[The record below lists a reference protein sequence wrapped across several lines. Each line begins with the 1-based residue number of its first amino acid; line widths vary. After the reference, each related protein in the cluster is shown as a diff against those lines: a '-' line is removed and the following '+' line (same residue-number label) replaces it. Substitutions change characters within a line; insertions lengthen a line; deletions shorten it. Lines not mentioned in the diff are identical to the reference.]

1 MRWEGR
7 RESTN
12 VEDRRGMSSRMVVG
26 GGIGTLL
33 LAALIYFMG
42 GDPRVVLNQA
52 GPTPSSTQSAEYR
65 PSPEEQKL
73 ASFVKVVVASNEDV
87 WGRVYAAQGK
97 PYRNPQLVLYSGQV
111 ASACGMASAAMG
123 PFYCPGDQKLYL
135 DLNYLGKMEQQLR
148 SNVSFKKAGDFAL
161 AYIVA
166 HEFGHHIQ
174 TLMGISDALN
184 KWRQQMDARSFNQR
198 QVRFELQA
206 DCLAGV
212 WAHDAEKSSPGLL
225 EIGDIE
231 NAIKVANV
239 VGDDRIQGQLQG
251 RVRPDTFTHGTSEQR
266 MSWFY
271 QGYRSGSGNLGAC
284 NTFQLPD
291 PQF

>member
-42 GDPRVVLNQA
+42 GDPTVVLNQA
-52 GPTPSSTQSAEYR
+52 ARQTPSSTQSGEYR

-73 ASFVKVVVASNEDV
+73 TSFVKVVVASNEDI
-87 WGRVYAAQGK
+87 WGKIFEKEGK
-97 PYRNPQLVLYSGQV
+97 PYRNPTLVLYSGSV
-111 ASACGMASAAMG
+111 RTDGCGMAGAAAG

-135 DLNYLGKMEQQLR
+135 DLSFLKEMEQRLG
-148 SNVSFKKAGDFAL
+148 SNVSFKKAGNLAL

-174 TLMGISDALN
+174 TLLGNSKWLN
-184 KWRQQMDARSFNQR
+184 EQRPRLDARSFNR
-198 QVRFELQA
+198 LQVRFELQA

-212 WAHDAEKSSPGLL
+212 WAHHEERIFQSLEEGEILDA
-225 EIGDIE
+225 IM
-231 NAIKVANV
+231 VAEV
-239 VGDDRIQGQLQG
+239 VGDDRIQRKQG
-251 RVRPDTFTHGTSEQR
+251 RVQPDTFTHGTSAQR
-266 MSWFY
+266 KRWFSNGY
-271 QGYRSGSGNLGAC
+271 QSGTPGAC
-284 NTFQLPD
+284 GTLRLPD
-291 PQF
+291 SQL

>member
-1 MRWEGR
+1 MRRKGQGENTDVGKR
-7 RESTN
+7 QAMPFH
-12 VEDRRGMSSRMVVG
+12 VIAG
-26 GGIGTLL
+26 GGLL
-33 LAALIYFMG
+33 LTVALMYWINAA
-42 GDPRVVLNQA
+42 PSAVLNPPAQA
-52 GPTPSSTQSAEYR
+52 MPSFTRNGYR
-65 PSPEEQKL
+65 LPPEKREL

-87 WGRVYAAQGK
+87 WGRIYAQQGK
-97 PYRNPQLVLYSGQV
+97 PYRDPKLVLYSGQV
-111 ASACGMASAAMG
+111 TSACGMANAAMG

-135 DLNYLGKMEQQLR
+135 DLSFLGRMEQQLR

-161 AYIVA
+161 AYIVS

-184 KWRQQMDARSFNQR
+184 TWRRQMDTVSFNQR

-206 DCLAGV
+206 DCLAGI
-212 WAHDAEKSSPGLL
+212 WAHYAEKLSPGMI

-231 NAIKVANV
+231 NAVKVANV

-271 QGYRSGSGNLGAC
+271 EGYRSGKLNAC

-291 PQF
+291 PRF

>member
-12 VEDRRGMSSRMVVG
+12 VEDRRGMSSRMIVG
-26 GGIGTLL
+26 GGVGTLL

-42 GDPRVVLNQA
+42 GDPRVVLNQVGTA
-52 GPTPSSTQSAEYR
+52 PSSTQSAEYR

-87 WGRVYAAQGK
+87 WGRIYAQQGK
-97 PYRNPQLVLYSGQV
+97 PYRDPKLVLYSGQV
-111 ASACGMASAAMG
+111 TSACGMANAAMG

-135 DLNYLGKMEQQLR
+135 DLSFLGRMEQQLR

-161 AYIVA
+161 AYIVS

-174 TLMGISDALN
+174 TLQGNSEWLN
-184 KWRQQMDARSFNQR
+184 RQRQQLDSRSFNR
-198 QVRFELQA
+198 LQVRFELQA

-212 WAHDAEKSSPGLL
+212 WAHYAEKSSPGML
-225 EIGDIE
+225 EVGDIE

-266 MSWFY
+266 MGWFY
-271 QGYRSGSGNLGAC
+271 EGYRKGNLNAC
-284 NTFQLPD
+284 NTFQMPD